1 MDSFPNNNPSFNNIS
16 SSFLYNESSTSRS
29 LHILY
34 SKLHQK
40 LTSIKSEYPYQDETY
55 SFFTIFNLTSQT
67 DYISFNDFRTS
78 LNNLGITDSDT
89 ISHIMSKFRHPS
101 NATISLVNLKSE
113 YETYLKRDD
122 ISNLQVYDSI
132 TDKIIDEPEP
142 RELKLHKLYL
152 KIKSKQTPSQLAL
165 NSLYNKF
172 QEEDKDNIGE
182 VDQYTF
188 DEVLKTVVVLTEEE
202 KALLYEEC
210 KGVFGNRMQ
219 YKKLTDN
226 IKNANQDEVN
236 ALQKEFNKTNHSLIV
251 AIRTKAAS
259 AGLNMNDIWAKE
271 FNGETNVNGNQFKTM
286 IKKYNSVF
294 QLNEMQIQNVVDV
307 MVNDDQSVSYE
318 GYTKSFVNGKD
329 KRMSMI
335 LQQSQYDNNNNNG
348 FNYSNN
354 NNNLQNSNFFDG
366 TNFSRTNN
374 MLQSNQLQQSTFFQQ
389 SNNNQ
394 LHQSKYFNTNPF
406 GNTNNNNN
414 NNSLQQSTYFNNNN
428 NNNSNLQDSNNF
440 QYDNNNNNNNNSLQQ
455 SNYFNNNN
463 NISQHNYNN
472 SDFPGNNSNINPFN
486 SINNNNNSQIKPS
499 QIQQQQ
505 QQQQQIQSE
514 FQEPE
519 VIQSSTTTNIQ
530 QQPEQTEQ
538 QQQQQQ
544 QQQQYPSDFPQP
556 EQQQYIP
563 EPEPEEPPFHPHPFT
578 KVRSKENFDEISRTV
593 DQYLQTNIINSR
605 IQKIKA
611 KINDILF
618 HHEYYTVCY
627 YYSYING
634 IFRYC
639 DNKPRSHF
647 MQHTKHG
654 SDKLTQS
661 KFALVLNTFNISIPP
676 YTLSA
681 LLNTLKHK
689 TSTLYSYE
697 EFLHKVT
704 NYFMSEDYKQS
715 LFIHRI
721 CSLQFDDYIYDF
733 KHFIVD
739 NGVKYESH
747 LVKSCNNTSL
757 LNLDMFMKFCKSMNY
772 RLSHEMEYK
781 YLFDSLL
788 EKQGRNAT
796 LSKALLFNIIQS
808 KFITQEDFISS
819 GKVKREDYTNEFK
832 WKEKIMLFQDENDS
846 VAKSKKYQYDKCKE
860 EIIKIRKQLDNEGIK
875 DIAAFFDDVNDEIE
889 PNEAE
894 IPVAVF
900 KKKIESIKIQSKF
913 QLQSLINKFKSKN
926 GNVRLAE
933 FVTVYLLF
941 KNEELKSKD
950 DKQQQQQ
957 QQQQQKQQRQEEIQQ
972 QQQQQQEMQRQQQQ
986 QMQKHQKTNTDNT
999 ERSSVDKEIPPRK
1012 TRHDFSKEDLDHY
1025 GSIFQDFGNLIVDE
1039 KLTTLEEFFNSLDA
1053 DKDGYIALESFH
1065 NFIKSEYDEESLPK
1079 IAKIYECLIEE
1090 NKKDGIDI
1098 IDCDYLIY
1106 LIKLYSDNAKIP
1118 KVFPQSKKNIQS
1130 VQLETFLDDEQQQQ
1144 QHTQQQLQQ
1153 PKELSKEDKLLRD
1166 YSLFIFSNKKPFNV
1180 IYPNIHDNTTLNSF
1194 DFTNGFKLAD
1204 FPITNENIKLL
1215 LYYFDPVYK
1224 ENIPIEQLKHEI
1236 TKYTPT
1242 YFNEAFQ
1249 TKQHGDKY
1257 YQNTSQRAQQ
1267 KKQTQKDISATL
1279 TNKLAISGLNK
1290 ITQHLREHAI
1300 PVSHYFN
1307 KLNTPSNPNA
1317 QIYPS
1322 DFAATLGDIPA
1333 LTNEEIN
1340 HIFNII
1346 DYENKGTITYTQLI
1360 EYFGNKDDNVSAGS
1374 KVTQAQLK
1382 AKIQSQIEQSFNEI
1396 DSDNNTMIS
1405 KDDFI
1410 KTIKY
1415 SNTNTNDN
1423 NVEQYLI
1430 NYSQQFTGNIDK
1442 QTYCNVQSQLINE
1455 LLLIKAENKDI
1466 LISTLKSLDY
1476 DNNNLLTQ
1484 KQVEYALETKLK
1496 VNITQDELTRA
1507 ISAAQTDKDD
1517 LIDIDKFA
1525 NALYSNDNI
1534 IGDDLQHT
1542 LMNIKED
1549 IIIPNTVYKSVYSI
1563 APLMFKP
1570 SFIREY
1576 QRKHQLLSSKYLTP
1590 NTYADGSTY
1599 VAIKQVSTAVNTKIY
1614 LDNAIG
1620 VPMPNEKLLTQF
1632 NEQIVIVG
1640 RQVKMALFD
1649 TNEGKFV
1656 SNTLAVNAKT
1666 KKGQDR
1672 WNFETDRTN
1681 FNNNVIIRYQPNKTI
1696 SNIDNAIELIF
1707 EFILLIKLNT
1717 NSTNST
1723 INSNS
1728 SNLTETSLGWCSC
1741 PIKDL
1746 YKSQEKK
1753 MEMKGGTPFHS
1764 ESIIKQLTK
1773 SKSQGFTKILSNN
1786 EKSLLTIKIKHFND
1800 LDNDDKKY
1808 IDYLPITCIFPRI
1821 SMQMVYI
1828 YRKIISECIT
1838 TRNNKNNKNKYS
1850 NMNFIVNSFGKICDS
1865 PDTFR
1870 NVVELWNEI
1879 VIEGATSAD
1888 RKNEEYFKKYFYEFV
1903 NKVYSVMFTEKYMYE
1918 QVNATC
1924 EYYGENEI
1932 AEIRKRLI
1940 NAIVRYDKPAK
1951 HNKVKYGFV
1960 EEISK
1965 FKPFSI
1971 EEVSGR
1977 QLGMSSKMGI

>member
-1 MDSFPNNNPSFNNIS
+1 MDSFPNNNPSSNNFS

-40 LTSIKSEYPYQDETY
+40 LTSIKSEYPYQNETY
-55 SFFTIFNLTSQT
+55 SFFSIFNLTSQT

-113 YETYLKRDD
+113 YESYLKRDD
-122 ISNLQVYDSI
+122 ISNLQVYDNI
-132 TDKIIDEPEP
+132 TDKIINDEPEP
-142 RELKLHKLYL
+142 RSLKLCKLYL

-165 NSLYNKF
+165 NSLYTKF
-172 QEEDKDNIGE
+172 QDEDKDNSGE

-210 KGVFGNRMQ
+210 KNVFSNRMQ

-226 IKNANQDEVN
+226 IKNANEDEVN
-236 ALQKEFNKTNHSLIV
+236 VMQREFNKTNHSLVV

-271 FNGETNVNGNQFKTM
+271 FNGETNVNGEQFKTM
-286 IKKYNSVF
+286 IKKYNGVF
-294 QLNEMQIQNVVDV
+294 QLNDNQIQNVVDI
-307 MVNDDQSVSYE
+307 MVNDHQSVSYDE
-318 GYTKSFVNGKD
+318 YTKSFVNGKD
-329 KRMSMI
+329 KRMSVM
-335 LQQSQYDNNNNNG
+335 LQQSQLQQDNNNFGSSSNNNNG
-348 FNYSNN
+348 
-354 NNNLQNSNFFDG
+354 LQNSNFFDG

-374 MLQSNQLQQSTFFQQ
+374 MQLSNQLQQSTFFQQ
-389 SNNNQ
+389 SNNNNNQ
-394 LHQSKYFNTNPF
+394 VQQSKYFNTNGF
-406 GNTNNNNN
+406 VNMNNNNN
-414 NNSLQQSTYFNNNN
+414 NLQQSTYFNNNNNNSNLYGSNNFNNSLQQSTYFNNNN
-428 NNNSNLQDSNNF
+428 NNNNINN
-440 QYDNNNNNNNNSLQQ
+440 
-455 SNYFNNNN
+455 
-463 NISQHNYNN
+463 SQHNFNN
-472 SDFPGNNSNINPFN
+472 SNFPGNNNSNININPFE
-486 SINNNNNSQIKPS
+486 SINNNNNSHIGINNNGSQIKPNPS
-499 QIQQQQ
+499 QQQQ
-505 QQQQQIQSE
+505 LQQTQSE

-519 VIQSSTTTNIQ
+519 VIQSSI

-544 QQQQYPSDFPQP
+544 QQQ
-556 EQQQYIP
+556 YIP
-563 EPEPEEPPFHPHPFT
+563 EPEPEEPPFYPHPFT

-605 IQKIKA
+605 IHKIKT
-611 KINDILF
+611 KLNDILF

-627 YYSYING
+627 YYSLINNT
-634 IFRYC
+634 FRYC

-676 YTLSA
+676 HTLSA
-681 LLNTLKHK
+681 LLNTLTHK

-704 NYFMSEDYKQS
+704 NYFISEDYKQS
-715 LFIHRI
+715 LLIHRV

-733 KHFIVD
+733 KHFIID

-747 LVKSCNNTSL
+747 LVKACSNTSL
-757 LNLDMFMKFCKSMNY
+757 LNLEMFIKFCKSMNY

-796 LSKALLFNIIQS
+796 LSKTLLFNIIQS
-808 KFITQEDFISS
+808 KFITQEDFINS
-819 GKVKREDYTNEFK
+819 GKVKREDYSNEFK
-832 WKEKIMLFQDENDS
+832 WKEKIIVFNDENDS
-846 VAKSKKYQYDKCKE
+846 LAKSKKYEYDKCKE
-860 EIIKIRKQLDNEGIK
+860 EIIKIRKQLDNEGVK

-913 QLQSLINKFKSKN
+913 QLQALINKFKSKN
-926 GNVRLAE
+926 GNVKLAE

-941 KNEELKSKD
+941 KNEELKSGSDNK
-950 DKQQQQQ
+950 QQQ
-957 QQQQQKQQRQEEIQQ
+957 QQQQQKQREEEIRQQ
-972 QQQQQQEMQRQQQQ
+972 QQQRQEEMQRQQQQ
-986 QMQKHQKTNTDNT
+986 QQMQRHQKTNTDNT

-1012 TRHDFSKEDLDHY
+1012 TRHDFSKEDLDQY

-1106 LIKLYSDNAKIP
+1106 LIKLYSDNPKIQ

-1130 VQLETFLDDEQQQQ
+1130 VQLETFLDDEQQQ
-1144 QHTQQQLQQ
+1144 HPQQQLQQ

-1166 YSLFIFSNKKPFNV
+1166 YSLFIFSNKKPFNT

-1215 LYYFDPVYK
+1215 LNYFDPVYK
-1224 ENIPIEQLKHEI
+1224 ESIPIEQLKHEI

-1242 YFNEAFQ
+1242 YFNEPFQ
-1249 TKQHGDKY
+1249 TKQHVD
-1257 YQNTSQRAQQ
+1257 NTSQRVQQ

-1290 ITQHLREHAI
+1290 ITQHLRERAT

-1360 EYFGNKDDNVSAGS
+1360 EYFGNKDDNNISAGS

-1415 SNTNTNDN
+1415 SNTNANDN

-1430 NYSQQFTGNIDK
+1430 NYTQQFTSNIDK

-1496 VNITQDELTRA
+1496 VNIAQDELSRA

-1525 NALYSNDNI
+1525 NTLYSNDNI
-1534 IGDDLQHT
+1534 IGDDLQRT

-1576 QRKHQLLSSKYLTP
+1576 QRKHQLLASKYLTP

-1717 NSTNST
+1717 NSTNT
-1723 INSNS
+1723 ANS

-1764 ESIIKQLTK
+1764 ESLSAQLTK

-1838 TRNNKNNKNKYS
+1838 NRNNKNNKNKYS

-1879 VIEGATSAD
+1879 VVEGATSAD

-1918 QVNATC
+1918 HTNATC
-1924 EYYGENEI
+1924 EYCGENEI

-1940 NAIVRYDKPAK
+1940 NAIVRCDKPAK

-1971 EEVSGR
+1971 GEVSGR